1 MQQNNELIY
10 SSQVKKNIQ
19 KSILFLTNKI
29 DGLGLPAKE
38 VATKLEIAET
48 LISDIKSDRK
58 EISNKAIEKGIV
70 SRLINIYKVNPDFIY
85 KGEGKIIRSFD
96 GNVVSEERASYGNKE
111 YEIQSLEK
119 DITMLKEEIRHLN
132 KASLLKDE
140 IIAQL
145 KENKQ
150 ILEQKL
156 KKSGIKSGIGNN

>member
-1 MQQNNELIY
+1 
-10 SSQVKKNIQ
+10 
-19 KSILFLTNKI
+19 
-29 DGLGLPAKE
+29 
-38 VATKLEIAET
+38 
-48 LISDIKSDRK
+48 
-58 EISNKAIEKGIV
+58 
-70 SRLINIYKVNPDFIY
+70 LINIYKVNPDFIY

-96 GNVVSEERASYGNKE
+96 GNIVSEERASYGNKE

-150 ILEQKL
+150 MLEQKL